1 MEFERQGVALL
12 RLDALQRVHHL
23 HGDLG
28 DGGKAEEGGQHGILL
43 FGLQDDGFN
52 CVHQNAVRVA
62 SNQLIFAT
70 VDAAN
75 HPSQGWIVGT
85 QAIDDRIGGNRGLHL
100 QIVNGGVGSSSSLR
114 LSIRCRCSLSSSL
127 QYQIRHTKYVNGLEL
142 LFGSQV
148 AHSG

>member
-52 CVHQNAVRVA
+52 CVHQNAVRVT

-75 HPSQGWIVGT
+75 HPSQGWVVGT

-100 QIVNGGVGSSSSLR
+100 QIVNGGDGIFVKPPIVHPLPLFSQQFLTVSDQTYE
-114 LSIRCRCSLSSSL
+114 IR
-127 QYQIRHTKYVNGLEL
+127 Q
-142 LFGSQV
+142 
-148 AHSG
+148 